1 MLFSPAALRSEG
13 GCGGILLQRPEL
25 AEQGGVHFCPALPL
39 GVAGEG
45 GVVDEQAAVAP
56 CGQRRA
62 GQGEH
67 LLPALGCGEAE
78 IAAQREVHR
87 RKRVENEVRGDV
99 EAEVEIGKGARR
111 AGPEAGFRG
120 IAQGVIVGQPALE
133 QDARRLRD
141 AQAQEV
147 LARDAGFLAG
157 ALLQAALFGCEELG
171 AVPGFVRRMQ
181 ADAEFLPGQPLEEA
195 GVGEGGDAVFAVV
208 AAARAEVDEDFME
221 SYGKRLKPG
230 QNVKREMAYHCA
242 DVYQM
247 YRHIIGQ
254 AIPEQA
260 GEVIKKVRDML
271 AERYGEDFWPAV
283 EAYDGTDF
291 ESI

>member
-1 MLFSPAALRSEG
+1 MHERQTDCWWTREFRAMGCSE
-13 GCGGILLQRPEL
+13 CG
-25 AEQGGVHFCPALPL
+25 
-39 GVAGEG
+39 
-45 GVVDEQAAVAP
+45 VDY
-56 CGQRRA
+56 CR
-62 GQGEH
+62 
-67 LLPALGCGEAE
+67 E
-78 IAAQREVHR
+78 I
-87 RKRVENEVRGDV
+87 D
-99 EAEVEIGKGARR
+99 GAI
-111 AGPEAGFRG
+111 FRG
-120 IAQGVIVGQPALE
+120 FNPSL
-133 QDARRLRD
+133 
-141 AQAQEV
+141 
-147 LARDAGFLAG
+147 GFECTQNMHLNG
-157 ALLQAALFGCEELG
+157 SCDFYFRS
-171 AVPGFVRRMQ
+171 P
-181 ADAEFLPGQPLEEA
+181 
-195 GVGEGGDAVFAVV
+195 
-208 AAARAEVDEDFME
+208 EVDEDFME